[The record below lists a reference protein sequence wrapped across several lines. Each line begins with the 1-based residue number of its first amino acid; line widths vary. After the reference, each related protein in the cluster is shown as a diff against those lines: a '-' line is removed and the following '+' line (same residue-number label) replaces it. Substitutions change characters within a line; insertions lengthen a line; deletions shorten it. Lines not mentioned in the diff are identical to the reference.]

1 MPIELILSPLMRP
14 VVRAKAILFHPHRR
28 SSRYVPTILELDE
41 SQPQTNTYV
50 VLKRFGSGS
59 KILDVYDTKKV
70 ELPLGSNN
78 PQDKLFW
85 LVRSRAV
92 KGSYKMFSSSIL
104 STGENGEDEPVANV
118 RAGLRSNVLLVRA
131 PKIAASEL
139 GWHVINHR
147 VDANDSYRM
156 FTLADGITYQW
167 TYKGK
172 WLEKVSNVGEKESEI
187 RERIGRIITN
197 GDKGFTLI
205 IDESKMPL
213 ELGLTT
219 GLCSYIDQWNTQLEV
234 GGIYYPKD
242 TTHVRWK
249 RD

>member
-14 VVRAKAILFHPHRR
+14 VVRAKAILFLPHRR
-28 SSRYVPTILELDE
+28 SSRYIPIIEELDE
-41 SQPQTNTYV
+41 LAPQTNSYV

-59 KILDVYDTKKV
+59 KILDVYNTNKGK
-70 ELPLGSNN
+70 LPLGSNN
-78 PQDKLFW
+78 PADKLFW
-85 LVRSRAV
+85 FVRSRAV

-104 STGENGEDEPVANV
+104 GTGPNNEDEPIANV
-118 RAGLRSNVLLVRA
+118 RAGLRSNILLVRA
-131 PKIAASEL
+131 PDVPASEL

-156 FTLADGITYQW
+156 FTLANGITYQW

-172 WLEKVSNVGEKESEI
+172 WLEKVINPGEKESEI
-187 RERIGRIITN
+187 KVRIGKIVPN
-197 GDKGFTLI
+197 GNNGFTI
-205 IDESKMPL
+205 TINENEMPL
-213 ELGLTT
+213 EIALSS

-234 GGIYYPKD
+234 GGIYYPKMKSR
-242 TTHVRWK
+242 VRWK